1 MFTDDIKFT
10 NNDML
15 LSLSFVLVYSEP
27 LKLAVVRTSCSNT
40 DFYQSFL
47 YRLFFAKQ
55 YTRVKAQTEATLV
68 KVHVGQIQG
77 INYLYMISRE
87 YLKGRG
93 SDNDL
98 PPASPHVTTLYPT
111 LNIHKVLHVWL
122 HILKAFIIVFTF
134 FIFLLFFFLKI
145 IL

>member
-1 MFTDDIKFT
+1 MKGQ
-10 NNDML
+10 
-15 LSLSFVLVYSEP
+15 
-27 LKLAVVRTSCSNT
+27 A
-40 DFYQSFL
+40 
-47 YRLFFAKQ
+47 
-55 YTRVKAQTEATLV
+55 EATLV

-87 YLKGRG
+87 YQKGRG

-98 PPASPHVTTLYPT
+98 PPASPHVTTLYLT
-111 LNIHKVLHVWL
+111 LNIHKVLHVCL

-134 FIFLLFFFLKI
+134 FIFLLFFFWKI